1 MHLENPVREGVRL
14 PEIVSALSF
23 ALDITEGHPTGHCVR
38 ACWIG
43 HHIGLEL
50 GLSEPQLRSV
60 YYTLLL
66 KDVGCSSNAARICQ
80 LYLADDLSLKKDFKL
95 VDDRLP
101 QLIGFLLSHT
111 GMKAGLA
118 ERFRALVNI
127 AVNGGKIADE
137 LFHARCTT
145 GAEIVRQMRFPES
158 VAIGVLHV
166 DEHFDGS
173 GRPDHLT
180 GADIPIES
188 RIALAAQ
195 IADVFYSSGGK
206 EAALSEL
213 RNRSRRWFDPAVVDA
228 CARAARRPD
237 FWAMLDSP
245 ELAFAVAALMGDESA
260 EPVDDD
266 YLDDIAAAFAKVVDA
281 KSPYTRGH
289 SERVALFTDM
299 IAERLG
305 MADDKRRRLK
315 RAALLHDLGKL
326 GVSNQVLDKAGRLD
340 EGEWAAVRHHPALG
354 ETILS
359 RIGAFK
365 DMARI
370 AGAHHE
376 RLDGKGYP
384 RGLTGAEIDLETRI
398 VTAADVFDALTAD
411 RPYRAAMSLSQA
423 FDIMQADVGTAIDPH
438 CLDALRQA
446 VALLGEPDTA
456 APGQPRA
463 A

>member
-1 MHLENPVREGVRL
+1 MHRYHQSVSTVRL

-43 HHIGLEL
+43 YHIGLEL
-50 GLSEPQLRSV
+50 GLPQEQLEAV

-80 LYLADDLSLKKDFKL
+80 LYLADDLALKKDFKL
-95 VDDRLP
+95 VDSKLP
-101 QLIGFLLSHT
+101 QLVGFLLSHT

-118 ERFRALVNI
+118 ERFRALLNI

-158 VAIGVLHV
+158 VATGVLHV
-166 DEHFDGS
+166 DEHYDGT
-173 GRPDHLT
+173 GRPGHLA
-180 GADIPIES
+180 GQNIPLES
-188 RIALAAQ
+188 RIALVSQ
-195 IADVFYSSGGK
+195 IADVFYASGGK
-206 EAALSEL
+206 DAALTEL
-213 RNRSRRWFDPAVVDA
+213 MRRAGRWFDPVVVEG
-228 CARAARRPD
+228 CMKAARRPS

-245 ELAFAVAALMGDESA
+245 ELATSVAALMDEA
-260 EPVDDD
+260 QAQPVDDD

-305 MADDKRRRLK
+305 LLGERRRWLK

-340 EGEWAAVRHHPALG
+340 EGEWSAVRHHPVLG

-359 RIGAFK
+359 RIAAFR
-365 DMARI
+365 DVARI

-384 RGLTGAEIDLETRI
+384 RGLSGDEIDFDTRI
-398 VTAADVFDALTAD
+398 VTAADIFDALTAD
-411 RPYRAAMSLSQA
+411 RPYRPAMSVAQA
-423 FDIMQADVGTAIDPH
+423 LEIMQADAGTAIDPAV
-438 CLDALRQA
+438 LAALRQA
-446 VALLGEPDTA
+446 VELLGTA
-456 APGQPRA
+456 ADDAGPSSRA